1 MRWAGIFV
9 SFIVPLLFHYRDAI
23 CILAVD
29 RGKMKR
35 KNEQP
40 DHNLNACKPNYPFML
55 SKSGW
60 GDLNSRPPAPEVRG
74 SIAVSV
80 IFTTIS
86 NCTCW
91 TCFYN
96 TFRFTSKFFY
106 PFRCLYL
113 QICHQGVTRL
123 SPSQIFRINP
133 WPLYS
138 KIPENSMST
147 R

>member
-1 MRWAGIFV
+1 M
-9 SFIVPLLFHYRDAI
+9 FITRPNRDQ
-23 CILAVD
+23 
-29 RGKMKR
+29 
-35 KNEQP
+35 NEKTGRNTREF
-40 DHNLNACKPNYPFML
+40 NLYKSNCSLML
-55 SKSGW
+55 HESGW

-96 TFRFTSKFFY
+96 SFRFTSKFFY
-106 PFRCLYL
+106 PFRYLYL